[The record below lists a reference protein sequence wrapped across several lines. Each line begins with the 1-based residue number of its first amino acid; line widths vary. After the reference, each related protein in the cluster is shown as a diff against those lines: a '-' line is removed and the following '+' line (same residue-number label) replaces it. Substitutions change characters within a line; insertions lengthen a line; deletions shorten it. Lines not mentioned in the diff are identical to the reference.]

1 MNAFYER
8 YKGSIK
14 FRYGCFDRL
23 IHARMSRGLLS
34 CPILFKIWSPLLQK
48 P

>member
-14 FRYGCFDRL
+14 FRYGCFDRV
-23 IHARMSRGLLS
+23 RDMEMVN
-34 CPILFKIWSPLLQK
+34 
-48 P
+48 